1 MGNALIV
8 VALLKVNKDKID
20 ALKKELAELQK
31 HTRLEE
37 GCISYDL
44 HQSLDDEK
52 VFMFYEKWRS
62 KADLDKHLHSL
73 HFKDWSKKEKDYI
86 SGPAQILMLKKIS

>member
-1 MGNALIV
+1 MVNALIV
-8 VALLKVNKDKID
+8 VALLKVNKDKIT

-31 HTRLEE
+31 QTRLEQ

-44 HQSLDDEK
+44 HQSLDDEA
-52 VFMFYEKWRS
+52 VFMFYETWKSR
-62 KADLDKHLHSL
+62 ADLDKHLHSP
-73 HFKDWSKKEKDYI
+73 HFKDWSRKEKDYV